1 MAVDLPDYLSQ
12 MVRRPVSVA
21 QVVPASTPVVAFGD
35 PRQAAV
41 ASLGI
46 KSSAPRLAD
55 GADDAPCCRSHPIS
69 VYRARIGL
77 DRIKFESIA

>member
-1 MAVDLPDYLSQ
+1 MAVDSPDYLSQ
-12 MVRRPVSVA
+12 MVRRLVLVA

-46 KSSAPRLAD
+46 NSSAPRLDPMFA
-55 GADDAPCCRSHPIS
+55 
-69 VYRARIGL
+69 
-77 DRIKFESIA
+77 E